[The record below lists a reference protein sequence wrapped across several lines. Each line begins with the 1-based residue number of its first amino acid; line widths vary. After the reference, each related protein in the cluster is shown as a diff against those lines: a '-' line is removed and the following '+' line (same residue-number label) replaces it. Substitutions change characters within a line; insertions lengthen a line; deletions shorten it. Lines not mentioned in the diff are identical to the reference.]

1 LWENILGYIFYHALF
16 GTLFVIY
23 LKKKQGGIENTSY
36 RKKQPKVRCHIGEQ
50 VAKVTGAIDLS
61 ASFLVDPMSKLSLLP

>member
-1 LWENILGYIFYHALF
+1 VGKYLGLHILPRIILNIICDL
-16 GTLFVIY
+16 